1 MLTLKRFFIKYPE
14 SDKDLFV
21 NFCLDTENSGYFSN
35 LNRIFIREELIIQKP
50 WIGKVDKERN
60 EFKVMRTGTGIFK
73 TGVSA
78 LEVFG
83 RLTER
88 KSGKG
93 IEIII
98 KPIWYVAL
106 SFVWVTIFLSIFIVN
121 YLNDITGWAILLC
134 ILIIQ
139 VLFLVLDLNKTVDKI
154 RDYIDHVRSTPY
166 NKRYS
171 DALREPKPS

>member
-1 MLTLKRFFIKYPE
+1 MLTLKRIFIKYLE
-14 SDKDLFV
+14 SDKDFFV
-21 NFCLDTENSGYFSN
+21 HFYFDTETSGYFSN

-60 EFKVMRTGTGIFK
+60 KFKVRRTRTGIFK
-73 TGVSA
+73 TGISG

-88 KSGKG
+88 EIGKG
-93 IEIII
+93 IEITI

-106 SFVWVTIFLSIFIVN
+106 SFVWATILLSTFVIN
-121 YLNDITGWAILLC
+121 YLNDIAGWAILLC

-139 VLFLVLDLNKTVDKI
+139 VLFMILDLNKTEDEI
-154 RDYIDHVRSTPY
+154 RNYMDQVRS
-166 NKRYS
+166 N
-171 DALREPKPS
+171 ALQQKI